1 MFKDV
6 DLAGI
11 GIEGSSDLADELS
24 TMPAILWD
32 PSLDFPA
39 ARYARNS
46 ERRRIIVNGIERRER
61 RIALDG

>member
-24 TMPAILWD
+24 TMPTILFD
-32 PSLDFPA
+32 PSLGLPRRNVCEDFRASEDHRQGHRASRA
-39 ARYARNS
+39 AHCL
-46 ERRRIIVNGIERRER
+46 G
-61 RIALDG
+61 